1 MKPQISQSRE
11 NIDDNVFEING
22 INYKK
27 NEDGKSLSVIKG
39 RTEYTG
45 SINVPASVTYKGTSY
60 PVTSIGD
67 CAFCD
72 CSGLISVTIPDSVTS
87 IGWGTFENCSG
98 LTFITIP
105 ASVTTIAVS
114 AFKGCSE
121 LTSINY
127 NSTNCKKSIGHGLR
141 QRFLWY
147 RREFLDG
154 YRPWFKDC
162 PLTTLNIGGGVKEIP
177 DYLAYNQNSLTSITI
192 PTSVT
197 TIGDSAFTG
206 CACLTSVTIP
216 DSVASI
222 GDRAF
227 EGCSGLT
234 SVIIGS
240 SVTTIGKEAF
250 KGCSGLT
257 SVTIPDSVTSIGDRA
272 FVGCSGLTSVII
284 GSSVIT
290 IGDEAFQDC
299 SGLTS
304 VTIPDS
310 VTSIGDRA
318 FEWCRGLTSVSISAS
333 VTSIGKEAF
342 KDCSGLTSV
351 TIPDSVTSIGDG
363 AFEWCRGLTAVT
375 YNAINCRNHVYGS
388 EAWFKGCSLTSFNIG
403 EGVKQ
408 IPDYLACGQSR
419 LTSVTIPESVTSIGD
434 SAFCGCSGLTSIT
447 IPDSVTSIGGGA
459 FGDCKGLNSVTIGS
473 SVTYIGGGAFYGCT
487 SLAFVTYNATKC
499 GVLGYESFCDP
510 VPWFVDCPLTAL
522 NIGEGVKQIPGYF
535 AFGQKGLTSITIPTS
550 VISVGKG
557 AFRDCESL
565 ASVTIPA
572 SVSFV
577 GEEAFANTPWYN
589 NKPDGMVYI
598 GKVVYK
604 YKGDMLCN
612 TSVVIKD
619 GVVSVSPR
627 AFENCKGLT
636 DVTIPDSVSSI
647 GDRAF
652 CFCSGLTVVTIG
664 NSVTSIGKA
673 AFYGCN
679 GLSSVIIP
687 ASVTSIGGR
696 AFEGCSG
703 LTTVTIPDS
712 VTTIGGRAFLGCSG
726 LTAVTYNATNC
737 EGPIENRSP
746 DPWFKDSPLTTLN
759 IGEGVKHIPN
769 YLAYC
774 QRGLISIT
782 IPASVT
788 SIGDRAFCDCSSLT
802 SVTFNAINCE
812 SPVRNPYSDPFFRGP
827 VSWFKGSPLTTLNIG
842 KGVKQIPD
850 YLACGQRSLTS
861 IAIPASVTSIGGR
874 AFEGCSGLTSVIIP
888 DSVTSIGNKAFE
900 GCTRLTSVTI
910 PSSVTKIGDR
920 ALYCEYLRE
929 IYSLNPEP
937 PEIGVETFCPF
948 YASGFKRRVYV
959 PEGSISKYK
968 QARYWERFESFHAI
982 VVPHDDGVTDGG
994 DDLK

>member
-45 SINVPASVTYKGTSY
+45 SINIPASVTYKGTSY

-67 CAFCD
+67 HAFCN
-72 CSGLISVTIPDSVTS
+72 CSGLISV
-87 IGWGTFENCSG
+87 
-98 LTFITIP
+98 TIP

-127 NSTNCKKSIGHGLR
+127 NATNCKSSFGHGLR
-141 QRFLWY
+141 
-147 RREFLDG
+147 RRILPSLFFSDG
-154 YRPWFKDC
+154 YISWFKDC
-162 PLTTLNIGGGVKEIP
+162 PLTTLNIGDGVKKIP
-177 DYLAYNQNSLTSITI
+177 NYLAYNQNSLTSISI

-197 TIGDSAFTG
+197 TIGYSAFEG
-206 CACLTSVTIP
+206 CSGLTSVAISASVTSIGNSAFEGCSGLTSVTIP
-216 DSVASI
+216 DSVTSI
-222 GDRAF
+222 GDWAF

-240 SVTTIGKEAF
+240 SVTSIGKEAF
-250 KGCSGLT
+250 KGCSGLI

-290 IGDEAFQDC
+290 IGDEAFKDC

-318 FEWCRGLTSVSISAS
+318 FEWCHGLTSVSISAS
-333 VTSIGKEAF
+333 VTSIGK
-342 KDCSGLTSV
+342 
-351 TIPDSVTSIGDG
+351 G
-363 AFEWCRGLTAVT
+363 AFYGCSGLTAVT
-375 YNAINCRNHVYGS
+375 YNAINYRNHVFGPD
-388 EAWFKGCSLTSFNIG
+388 AWFKGCPLTSFNIG

-968 QARYWERFESFHAI
+968 KARYWERFESFHAI